1 MNSRTPPQGAPP
13 RYALVN
19 RVYSRNL
26 RPVVIVF
33 AFLSFLWTL
42 FAYAQSPFLTNSLS
56 NLSLGLWIGSFRS
69 IGIERHEGFSKLGTI
84 SIVLGVLY
92 MTVSLFEAFGVFAA
106 WSQRT
111 PLVRIYAL
119 LSAATTLIVI
129 GGGIF
134 EIVVHF
140 TMKGDIIGVCT
151 SSLEGEDF
159 VEYPFG
165 FFGPRRFGTING
177 QDASDWCNREW
188 DHDSWADIVG
198 LLILIFLSALF
209 TTTAFAYYRQ
219 LLDPTSVANVT
230 RTPQNRMGPGYPS
243 HYNPPYEGSVP
254 PLGYNQP
261 PYGGYA
267 PPPGPPPQATFARDV
282 EGADGKPPGYAGGDG
297 SLSYGLDDK
306 ENPFADFDEPV
317 KPNGSRRNGDYA
329 EERDVTSRPAP
340 GGREGYL

>member
-1 MNSRTPPQGAPP
+1 M
-13 RYALVN
+13 LN
-19 RVYSRNL
+19 RVYGRNL

-42 FAYAQSPFLTNSLS
+42 FAA
-56 NLSLGLWIGSFRS
+56 IGSFRS
-69 IGIERHEGFSKLGTI
+69 ISVERREGFSKLGTI

-92 MTVSLFEAFGVFAA
+92 MTVSLFEAFGVYAA

-111 PLVRIYAL
+111 PLVRIYAG
-119 LSAATTLIVI
+119 LSAATTLIVL

-140 TMKGDIIGVCT
+140 TMKSDIIGICT
-151 SSLEGEDF
+151 ESLTNADF
-159 VEYPFG
+159 VYYPFG
-165 FFGPRRFGTING
+165 FFGPRRSGTVTSDEA
-177 QDASDWCNREW
+177 QDWCNSSW

-209 TTTAFAYYRQ
+209 TATAFAYYRQ
-219 LLDPTSVANVT
+219 LLDPTSVANVS

-243 HYNPPYEGSVP
+243 HYNPAYDGSVP
-254 PLGYNQP
+254 PLGYNQYQNPYGQQQQQQQP

-267 PPPGPPPQATFARDV
+267 PPPGPPPPQGFGGYDASVARDV

-297 SLSYGLDDK
+297 KPGYGLDDK
-306 ENPFADFDEPV
+306 ENPFADFDEPAR
-317 KPNGSRRNGDYA
+317 PNGSRGL
-329 EERDVTSRPAP
+329 EERDVTSRPGP
-340 GGREGYL
+340 GGRDTFL